1 MKFKDIMQKQA
12 NKLKSIKFLSAFTL
26 AEVLITLGIIGM
38 IAEMTI
44 PTLMNQTQDAQ
55 FKAGAKV
62 AFSNASQAVELMK
75 IDAGDTLATYAA
87 TTQSFKPLFMNYF
100 KVAKDCSMS
109 SCVPSSGASDMYT
122 TLGGVKAN
130 TCYMDDGQFITA
142 DGMFYGIENYS
153 VTGILMITVDVNG
166 IEKKP
171 NKFGKD
177 FFTLQIVN
185 DTLLPM
191 GTTGTFFPS
200 PTYCDKT
207 DTGVFQGLGCMSNI
221 MQGISY

>member
-1 MKFKDIMQKQA
+1 MQKQA
-12 NKLKSIKFLSAFTL
+12 NKLKSIKFLLAFTL

-87 TTQSFKPLFMNYF
+87 TTHSFKPVFMNYF
-100 KVAKDCSMS
+100 KIAKDCDFD
-109 SCVPSSGASDMYT
+109 SCVVSSGASDIYT
-122 TLGGVKAN
+122 TLGGVKGN
-130 TCYMDDGQFITA
+130 TAYFDDGQFITA

-171 NKFGKD
+171 NKYGKD
-177 FFTLQIVN
+177 IFMFQIVN
-185 DTLLPM
+185 DTLVPM
-191 GTTGTFFPS
+191 GTTGTFFVAPN
-200 PTYCDKT
+200 YCNKADAS
-207 DTGVFQGLGCMSNI
+207 VYQGLGCMSNL
-221 MQGISY
+221 MQRISY